1 MNNIKTVSLIGL
13 GAIGT
18 YLATQ
23 LKTTLGDDLRII
35 ASGERKERILRD
47 GMVAGGVRHDF
58 NVVEPGE
65 ITGYADLAII
75 ITKFMT
81 LREALEDMKN
91 QIGPDTIILAPLNG
105 VEAEDVVA
113 EYYGSENIIPSL
125 MMVSSVKKGNE
136 CVFDPKTAFIEIGEM
151 KNIEGAYSPRVTAV
165 KELFEASGIN
175 VRIPEDMA
183 RAKWLKFMIN
193 VSENQSSAV
202 LGICYKAW
210 TGISPSADFIR
221 EKIAL
226 EVIAIAQAQGIN
238 LSEED
243 LKQRRKRV
251 LRVLPQNKTSTLQD
265 IEAGRHTEVDI
276 FAGTIM
282 RLGERF
288 GIPTPYNEMMYHMIK
303 VLEEKNDGMF
313 NV

>member
-1 MNNIKTVSLIGL
+1 MGSAPYYTNCYLFTDNAGNAVLFDCSIRWEKID
-13 GAIGT
+13 AI
-18 YLATQ
+18 LKNDNAQ
-23 LKTTLGDDLRII
+23 LKAVFMTHGHHDHRECMEDLRRNCDAPIYMGRQDI
-35 ASGERKERILRD
+35 LQFHMEDINEFKDKET
-47 GMVAGGVRHDF
+47 F
-58 NVVEPGE
+58 
-65 ITGYADLAII
+65 
-75 ITKFMT
+75 
-81 LREALEDMKN
+81 
-91 QIGPDTIILAPLNG
+91 
-105 VEAEDVVA
+105 
-113 EYYGSENIIPSL
+113 
-125 MMVSSVKKGNE
+125 
-136 CVFDPKTAFIEIGEM
+136 EIGEM

-288 GIPTPYNEMMYHMIK
+288 GIPTPYNEMMYHIIK
-303 VLEEKNDGMF
+303 VREEKNDGMF